1 MLIKHSLINPASDTP
16 HGYNVYNM
24 FILSA
29 ILAKESGYAIHLN
42 GSKDVI
48 NTIGKW
54 YDNVTEVNNYD
65 FKLYDDLKVKMWGDY
80 RSDTF
85 TMDGD
90 VFVYNPFKLNVD
102 DSISVESFDLRPGEP
117 VIEALRIFN
126 SFGPSDIIPEWNYVY
141 NGVVVYNGA
150 SNLSSYNTGVVR
162 WGDGLSDFKRYYIDT
177 YYKLRNWFLE
187 NESKMSKQSNKLK
200 SYSSVASHFICEHL
214 LYQLTKAHKIK
225 VDILA
230 KNPENNY
237 KHLKGTN
244 KFTNKKLSYDIETLL
259 NVYIRLKEQRETI
272 RIKDVY
278 YGLKKD
284 KLVGEIFNF
293 KN

>member
-1 MLIKHSLINPASDTP
+1 MVIKHSLINPVSDKP

-29 ILAKESGYAIHLN
+29 ILAKESGYTVHLH

-48 NTIGKW
+48 DIIGKW
-54 YDNVTEVNNYD
+54 YDSVVEVKNYD

-80 RSDTF
+80 KSDTF

-90 VFVYNPFKLNVD
+90 VFVYKPFRLSTDNT
-102 DSISVESFDLRPGEP
+102 ISVEEFDLRPGEE

-141 NGVVVYNGA
+141 NGVVIYNGA
-150 SNLSSYNTGVVR
+150 NNLSSYNTGVVR
-162 WGDGLSDFKRYYIDT
+162 WGDGLNDFKRYYIGK
-177 YYKLRNWFLE
+177 YYELKNWFLE
-187 NESKMSKQSNKLK
+187 NESKMSEQSRLLK

-230 KNPENNY
+230 RNEENHY

-244 KFTNKKLSYDIETLL
+244 KFTNRKLSYDIETLL
-259 NVYIRLKEQRETI
+259 NTYIRLKQQRETL

-278 YGLKKD
+278 YALKKD
-284 KLVGEIFNF
+284 NLVGEIFNF
-293 KN
+293 RN